1 MPNKRKKTEKCQC
14 WCCQWFSPRVKKLR
28 ATLKDEQLKQFDEL
42 LDELWNRYE
51 SAELDLDVLHAKIEG
66 TWPKDDEEKYYERVG
81 KNLFE
86 VTGLLVESK

>member
-1 MPNKRKKTEKCQC
+1 
-14 WCCQWFSPRVKKLR
+14 
-28 ATLKDEQLKQFDEL
+28 LKDEQLKQFDEL